1 MTTPDPDDRGSRGAE
16 PVGAHRVECGAA
28 PLGAD
33 HRRRG
38 AEPVGAGL
46 ERALAAAY
54 RYLNRRERTQAE
66 MRAQLSRAG
75 TDPEDVE
82 RAVATLV
89 EQGYLDDRR
98 FVRLF
103 VQDKRELEDWGS
115 DRIRQALL
123 AKGVD
128 RHVVEDALG
137 EQESGSEIER
147 AVALLRRR
155 FPAPAGD
162 RRERDRAL
170 GMLIRKGYD
179 SELALDA
186 IAAHTRHRDDV

>member
-1 MTTPDPDDRGSRGAE
+1 VPAPDT
-16 PVGAHRVECGAA
+16 
-28 PLGAD
+28 
-33 HRRRG
+33 
-38 AEPVGAGL
+38 GAGL

-66 MRAQLSRAG
+66 VRGQLSRAG

-89 EQGYLDDRR
+89 EEGYLDDAR

-123 AKGVD
+123 ARGVD
-128 RHVVEDALG
+128 RDVIEDGLG
-137 EQESGSEIER
+137 EPDTGREIDR

-155 FPAPAGD
+155 FPSPAGD
-162 RRERDRAL
+162 RRERERAL
-170 GMLIRKGYD
+170 GMLLRKGYD
-179 SELALDA
+179 TELALDA
-186 IAAHTRHRDDV
+186 IAAHTRHRDGV

>member
-1 MTTPDPDDRGSRGAE
+1 MLDSESEQRGT
-16 PVGAHRVECGAA
+16 
-28 PLGAD
+28 
-33 HRRRG
+33 
-38 AEPVGAGL
+38 GAGL
-46 ERALAAAY
+46 ERALAVAY
-54 RYLNRRERTQAE
+54 RSLNRRERTQAE

-75 TDPEDVE
+75 SDPQEVE

-103 VQDKRELEDWGS
+103 VEDKRELEGWGN

-128 RHVVEDALG
+128 RDLLEDTLG
-137 EQESGSEIER
+137 EGSDGEIER

-155 FPAPAGD
+155 FPSPAGD
-162 RRERDRAL
+162 RRERERAL
-170 GMLIRKGYD
+170 GMLLRKGYD

-186 IAAHTRHRDDV
+186 IAAHTRNRDDL